1 MKESRGGALD
11 LVKEIV
17 SVFEG
22 FRDEGVWEGEKGES
36 VSFRSLIEPNF
47 LLQISP

>member
-1 MKESRGGALD
+1 MAEKRGGSLD

-22 FRDEGVWEGEKGES
+22 FRDEGVWEGEKGRTFALSALDAMET
-36 VSFRSLIEPNF
+36 R
-47 LLQISP
+47 